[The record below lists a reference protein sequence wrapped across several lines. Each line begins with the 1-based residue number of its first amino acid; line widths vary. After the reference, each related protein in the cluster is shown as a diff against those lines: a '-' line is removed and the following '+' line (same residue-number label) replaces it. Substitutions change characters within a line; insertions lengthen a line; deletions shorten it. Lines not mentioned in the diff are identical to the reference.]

1 MQFLVLFVFSFF
13 SWKGGFPIFLHI
25 PPQSNT
31 TTTTPFLELGGFYGK
46 FNNDD
51 DRRVSHTKPNF
62 LRGGSRS
69 GSKSSGFSSSSTEE
83 EEAIDISV
91 KQSGFLGGVYFLTL
105 RRDDHDHSYWT
116 TVSKN
121 GIGTDFAMEV
131 AHIVALHLDADLIQ
145 ELAQTRTYFHG
156 EMYSD
161 HDRTHGYELSTRY
174 RLGWFHVVRFFFGC
188 MIIISII
195 IIY

>member
-1 MQFLVLFVFSFF
+1 M
-13 SWKGGFPIFLHI
+13 HI
-25 PPQSNT
+25 PPQASS
-31 TTTTPFLELGGFYGK
+31 TTTPFLELGGFYGK

-69 GSKSSGFSSSSTEE
+69 GSISSGFSSSTE
-83 EEAIDISV
+83 EEAIAISV
-91 KQSGFLGGVYFLTL
+91 KQSGFLGGVYFVTI

-121 GIGTDFAMEV
+121 GIGTDFATEV
-131 AHIVALHLDADLIQ
+131 AHIVALHLDPDLIQ

-161 HDRTHGYELSTRY
+161 HDRTHGYELSTQY
-174 RLGWFHVVRFFFGC
+174 RLGWFHVVRSFSFLCYF
-188 MIIISII
+188 
-195 IIY
+195 YYYY

>member
-1 MQFLVLFVFSFF
+1 MSFI
-13 SWKGGFPIFLHI
+13 KGGFPIFLHI
-25 PPQSNT
+25 PPPASS
-31 TTTTPFLELGGFYGK
+31 TTTPFLELGGFYGK

-69 GSKSSGFSSSSTEE
+69 GSKSTEE
-83 EEAIDISV
+83 EEAIAISV
-91 KQSGFLGGVYFLTL
+91 KQSGFLGGVYFLTI

-121 GIGTDFAMEV
+121 GIGTDFATEV
-131 AHIVALHLDADLIQ
+131 AHIVALHLDPDLIQ

-174 RLGWFHVVRFFFGC
+174 RLGWFHVVRSFSFE
-188 MIIISII
+188 
-195 IIY
+195 